1 MENNCTQELDAID
14 YDLQLFLEQV
24 NSVEEHLNQP
34 EREEKAKETLAE
46 LASQY
51 GDKLSR
57 LDLAAELWAERK
69 KSQQLSDV
77 MYDLAQAKEDDRT
90 HIMQLKARVA
100 RIKELAL
107 DRTTLT
113 GQVDIGI
120 WSARELSLARFLN
133 PEFKR
138 VLHNQNRLK
147 GGDRS
152 TRHESNSLLHRDL
165 DSMVARR
172 SKETK
177 VSYHCIIF
185 QKYTLYS

>member
-1 MENNCTQELDAID
+1 MD
-14 YDLQLFLEQV
+14 
-24 NSVEEHLNQP
+24 SVEEHLNQP
-34 EREEKAKETLAE
+34 EREDRAQDTIAE
-46 LASQY
+46 LSLQY
-51 GDKLSR
+51 GDKLSK

-69 KSQQLSDV
+69 KSQQLADV
-77 MYDLAQAKEDDRT
+77 MYDLAQMKEQDRS

-107 DRTTLT
+107 DQTTLC

-120 WSARELSLARFLN
+120 WGAREVSLARFLN

-152 TRHESNSLLHRDL
+152 TRHESNSLLHKDL

-177 VSYHCIIF
+177 VNCHWNLF
-185 QKYTLYS
+185 LYSTL